1 MNITTNMH
9 AIKCLVPTLILFCL
23 LDYLWLGNIG
33 KHLYID
39 NIGNL
44 LLLDGKTITP
54 RLIPAFI
61 VYLLFSV
68 MLWMIILPLADFNIV
83 KSFYYGALVGF
94 VIYGIYDMTNLA
106 VFKEWTVFIAIVDWV
121 WGVFLCSVTGGF
133 CAYMNGLF
141 K

>member
-1 MNITTNMH
+1 MIAIMH

-33 KHLYID
+33 KSLYID
-39 NIGNL
+39 NIGSL

-54 RLIPAFI
+54 RFIPAFI
-61 VYLLFSV
+61 VYLLFAI
-68 MLWMIILPLADFNIV
+68 MLWMIILPLAGFNII
-83 KSFYYGALVGF
+83 KSFYYGALVGC

-106 VFKEWTVFIAIVDWV
+106 VFKEWTLFIAIIDWL
-121 WGVFLCSVTGGF
+121 WGIFLCSITGGF
-133 CAYMNGLF
+133 CAYMNSAL